1 VVPVVVGNAMMP
13 RLGDLPT
20 SLRTLS
26 RLQAQRLSDEDWAY
40 DFGRLLETL
49 ESHGVVP
56 SADTTESAGFDVE
69 QAISSVRRYERTLQ
83 ASRRRSYDALVGALE
98 LLRYPRVEEDPQSAQ
113 VQFTVWKRIVT
124 AKVIDVGPGKDQGR
138 PVTLGADSQWSGHHL
153 ADL

>member
-98 LLRYPRVEEDPQSAQ
+98 LLSLP
-113 VQFTVWKRIVT
+113 
-124 AKVIDVGPGKDQGR
+124 
-138 PVTLGADSQWSGHHL
+138 
-153 ADL
+153 